1 MNWLVILVLMWLIIF
16 WLIVGFGWYFC
27 GFMQMVIYV
36 LAYMFITFGVFLL
49 SLQGVENRF
58 SKYIK
63 SSKYFHTFY
72 IF

>member
-1 MNWLVILVLMWLIIF
+1 MNWLIILVLMWLIIF

-49 SLQGVENRF
+49 SLQGANDEN
-58 SKYIK
+58 
-63 SSKYFHTFY
+63 
-72 IF
+72 